1 MSAAD
6 LSKIW
11 DLPHV
16 FEYEGQKIRY
26 NIRGEGPPLVL
37 VHGTPFSSV
46 VWRKIIPHLEDRYR
60 VYYYDLLG
68 YGQSEMRDGQIVS
81 LGVQNEIFAAL
92 LEHWGLG
99 SPDVVGHDFGG
110 ATVLR
115 GHLLNKRN
123 YRSLTL
129 IDPVALSPWGT
140 PLPRYARQ
148 HESIFAGLPDFIQ
161 RAVVPA
167 YIEGA
172 VFTPLSAEAMALYA
186 EPWFGPLG
194 QPAFWRQI
202 AQFDEKYTDE
212 IESKYDSF
220 RCPVMILWGKEDK
233 WISVDFAYKLAE
245 KIAGSKLKII
255 PNAGHI
261 VQEDAPEAI
270 IAELLKFLPNP

>member
-1 MSAAD
+1 M
-6 LSKIW
+6 
-11 DLPHV
+11 
-16 FEYEGQKIRY
+16 
-26 NIRGEGPPLVL
+26 
-37 VHGTPFSSV
+37 
-46 VWRKIIPHLEDRYR
+46 
-60 VYYYDLLG
+60 
-68 YGQSEMRDGQIVS
+68 
-81 LGVQNEIFAAL
+81 
-92 LEHWGLG
+92 
-99 SPDVVGHDFGG
+99 
-110 ATVLR
+110 VLR
-115 GHLLNKRN
+115 GHLLDKRN

-186 EPWFGPLG
+186 EPGFGPLG

-202 AQFDEKYTDE
+202 AQFDEKYTNE

-233 WISVDFAYKLAE
+233 WISVDFAYKLAA
-245 KIAGSKLKII
+245 KIAGSRLKIV

-270 IAELLKFLPNP
+270 ILSSSNFFRTPEIVENARLQVGRSLHRDTKTAREGSDCQCVVTDFLKTSLRRAGVLQPSAAGCVIANRLTEDPYCGAERNEMRDQ